1 MRAVAAAPAKARR
14 VPAAAGA
21 RAAERVVTHI
31 RRLIQRRHLRPGD
44 RLPTERELARELGLS
59 RPTVRSALQSLSA
72 MGVVQ
77 SRQGAGTFIQGGPP
91 SLDSEPLS
99 LLAALHGFT
108 SEEMF
113 EARGFLEVGVAG
125 LSAQRA
131 TLEQMASM
139 AEELTSMFASLADP
153 PAFLVHD
160 VRFHRAVAAG
170 SNNPVM
176 AALVDMVSALVYK
189 RRRETIEQAHDLRV
203 SAEMH
208 RRLYRAIRKRDVTEA
223 RAAMADHLRIALT
236 GWPVAAESA
245 ANAGSTPELVA
256 PKARSRAQTG
266 PAIAERSRTSRR

>member
-1 MRAVAAAPAKARR
+1 
-14 VPAAAGA
+14 
-21 RAAERVVTHI
+21 VTHI
-31 RRLIQRRHLRPGD
+31 RRLIQRRRLRPGD
-44 RLPTERELARELGLS
+44 RLPTERELAAELGLS

-72 MGVVQ
+72 MGVVH

-131 TLEQMASM
+131 TLEQMAAM

-189 RRRETIEQAHDLRV
+189 RRRETIEQARDLRA

-208 RRLYRAIRKRDVTEA
+208 RRLYRAIRKRDVSEA
-223 RAAMADHLRIALT
+223 RAAMADHLRVALS
-236 GWPVAAESA
+236 GWLVSGEP
-245 ANAGSTPELVA
+245 AGSPQLVA
-256 PKARSRAQTG
+256 PKAARTRVHTG
-266 PAIAERSRTSRR
+266 RR